1 MTVEKYQIW
10 TDGACRGNPGPGG
23 WAFIVRAEDGTEEV
37 CYDHARSTTNNRME
51 LTAVLEALKIL
62 PAGSSATV
70 FSDSQYVVKGMS
82 QWVVGWQRKNW
93 RKSDGKP
100 VLNDDIW
107 KQLVEVAGIRD
118 VAWQWVEGHAGQEE
132 NERCDA
138 LANRA
143 LDEAS

>member
-1 MTVEKYQIW
+1 
-10 TDGACRGNPGPGG
+10 
-23 WAFIVRAEDGTEEV
+23 
-37 CYDHARSTTNNRME
+37 ME
-51 LTAVLEALKIL
+51 LTAALEALRSI
-62 PAGSSATV
+62 PDGAEATL

-82 QWVVGWQRKNW
+82 EWVKGWQRRNW

-107 KQLVEVAGIRD
+107 KQLIQAAVGRTIH
-118 VAWQWVEGHAGQEE
+118 WSWVEGHAGHEE

-143 LDEAS
+143 IDEAC

>member
-1 MTVEKYQIW
+1 MSNEHYQIW

-23 WAFIVRAEDGTEEV
+23 WVYIVRAGDGSEEV
-37 CYDHARSTTNNRME
+37 CYDHQPTTTNNRME
-51 LTAVLEALKIL
+51 LTAALEALRSV
-62 PAGSSATV
+62 PEGAEATL

-82 QWVVGWQRKNW
+82 EWVKGWQRRNW

-100 VLNDDIW
+100 VLNDDLW
-107 KQLVEVAGIRD
+107 KQLVQANSGIQIH
-118 VAWQWVEGHAGQEE
+118 WKWVEGHAGHEE

-143 LDEAS
+143 IDEAS